1 MTTYNEPADWARGA
15 AESLAIGLDIAALQ
29 DHSFLTAGGVWSV
42 GGRPTIGVF
51 QIKQWAQGTPLD
63 AVAAE
68 AAAYAKE
75 YRAKILVDLS
85 NNAAFA
91 SLLAGHFSN
100 AADHICG
107 ASITQAAEHASIPTR
122 LQLAVGGQH
131 TAIPKW
137 SLSKAQMMHELA
149 AEIDNRTLRTSKVGD
164 WQALAAD
171 MATFDQHMRASGSLS
186 LGAQSGKHD
195 DGVASLALL
204 VFALRRLGGVA
215 RRRVTPKRAGF
226 SSRAWT

>member
-1 MTTYNEPADWARGA
+1 
-15 AESLAIGLDIAALQ
+15 LAIGLDIGVMQ
-29 DHSFLTAGGVWSV
+29 DHSFMIAGGVWSI

-51 QIKQWAQGTPLD
+51 NIKQFALNAPLD

-75 YRAKILVDLS
+75 VRAKIAVDLS
-85 NNAAFA
+85 NNVAFA

-100 AADHICG
+100 PADHICG
-107 ASITQAAEHASIPTR
+107 ASITNAAEHASIPTR
-122 LQLAVGGQH
+122 LQLAVGGAQ
-131 TAIPKW
+131 TVIPKW
-137 SLSKAQMMHELA
+137 SLSKGQMMHELA
-149 AEIDNRTLRTSKVGD
+149 AEIDNHTLRTAKVGD
-164 WQALAAD
+164 WAVLGEEMQS
-171 MATFDQHMRASGSLS
+171 FDQHVRASGSLA
-186 LGAQSGKHD
+186 LGAQAGKHD
-195 DGVASLALL
+195 DGPMSLALL